1 VAIDFE
7 FEALLR
13 SATKTDTTV
22 LAATDHLANEVRDY
36 AKGLAPVFGDRDPR
50 RGSPAHG
57 EPEDYKNSIKVT
69 AHPTEPLGRRV
80 ISTDFKALWIEV
92 GNRHM
97 PEYAVFTKTAA
108 YFGGTPPILN
118 EGVRDAQ
125 HHLRGELEKL
135 AKLSAMSA
143 VGLKSGIEKSRALT
157 EQKHAVNRARN
168 ARSAAFKAAR
178 QPRGKGR
185 RRR

>member
-1 VAIDFE
+1 MAIDFE

-13 SATKTDTTV
+13 SAMKTDITV

-36 AKGLAPVFGDRDPR
+36 AKGLAPVFGDKDPR

-57 EPEDYKNSIKVT
+57 DPGDYRDSIETVP
-69 AHPTEPLGRRV
+69 HPTEPLGRRV
-80 ISTDFKALWIEV
+80 QSRDFKAIWIEV
-92 GNRHM
+92 GSRHM

-118 EGVRDAQ
+118 QGVRDAQ

-135 AKLSAMSA
+135 AKLVAISPI
-143 VGLKSGIEKSRALT
+143 GLKGGIAKASAITKQKQVVHNARA
-157 EQKHAVNRARN
+157 
-168 ARSAAFKAAR
+168 ARSAAFHQAR
-178 QPRGKGR
+178 GPRKRGR
-185 RRR
+185 SR